1 MLFKA
6 PINVTNPNLA
16 PLHEYVKYLE
26 QIWDTGILTHNGPFL
41 QQFEREIVSH
51 YKVKNFTAVSN
62 GTMALQLAI
71 KALDLQGEIITSAF
85 SWVAT
90 LSAIQ
95 WEKCSPVF
103 CDIDRETL
111 NIDASKIESLITDR
125 TVAIMPV
132 HVFGSPCDVI
142 AIDRL
147 ASKYNLKVIYDGA
160 HALGSCVGDKSVLDF
175 GDVSATSLHATK
187 ILNTGE
193 GGGCIAQSPDV
204 MDRLQRLRFFGFD
217 QEKQIIEQ
225 GCNSK
230 MSELQAALGVANLK
244 YSEKLSA
251 DRKQKY
257 HEYLKFLSNVPG
269 LTFQKINPENSNFA
283 YFPIIFETEA
293 TLLRI
298 DKVLRENNIFGRRYF
313 YPSLN
318 TLNSIIPASSI
329 PISDWISKRIFCLP
343 LHHGVSSSAIEKIC
357 GLIIKEV

>member
-1 MLFKA
+1 M
-6 PINVTNPNLA
+6 TSPNLA
-16 PLHEYVKYLE
+16 PLNEYTEYLE
-26 QIWDTGILTHNGPFL
+26 QIWSSGILTHNGPLL

-71 KALDLQGEIITSAF
+71 KALNLNGEIITSAF

-103 CDIDRETL
+103 CDIDSETL

-132 HVFGSPCDVI
+132 HVFGNPCNVVE
-142 AIDRL
+142 IDKL

-160 HALGSCVGDKSVLDF
+160 HALGSCVGEKSVLDF
-175 GDVSATSLHATK
+175 GDISATSLHATK

-193 GGGCIAQSPDV
+193 GGGCIAQSTDV
-204 MDRLQRLRFFGFD
+204 MRRLQRLRFFGFNE
-217 QEKQIIEQ
+217 EKQIIEQ

-230 MSELQAALGVANLK
+230 MSELQAALGLANLK
-244 YSEKLSA
+244 YDKKVSA

-257 HEYLKFLSNVPG
+257 NKYLKLLKNVPG

-283 YFPIIFETEA
+283 YFPIILETESA
-293 TLLRI
+293 LLRL

-318 TLNSIIPASSI
+318 TIDSLVPNTSI
-329 PISDWISKRIFCLP
+329 PISDSISKRIFCLP
-343 LHHGVSSSAIEKIC
+343 LHHRVSSSAIEKIC